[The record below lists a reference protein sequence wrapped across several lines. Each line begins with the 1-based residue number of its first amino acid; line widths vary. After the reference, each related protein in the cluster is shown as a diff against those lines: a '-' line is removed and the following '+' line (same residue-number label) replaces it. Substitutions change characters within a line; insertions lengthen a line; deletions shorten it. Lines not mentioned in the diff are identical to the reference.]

1 LFQNASVVTSV
12 EELANILGVSL
23 TNSTETK
30 QHRKVVYIDQ
40 GHSNDYY
47 KDKLTKLEAF
57 LKVKGFEVAYI
68 DKLQNIDGMYLIIM
82 NGKGYLDDE
91 VRNIVGFVKN
101 GGILIITSKS
111 DYNNGGNTEDLNA
124 ILDALNSPVR
134 FNDDQVVDEINNYG
148 ANYKVIAGNVR
159 FYSPCSLLL
168 YGNAQ
173 VLISS
178 ETAKS
183 VDSDGKN
190 DAQPVD
196 KIILA
201 ATFKSG
207 LGKVVVL
214 GKAVFSDYDY
224 ELNKEFIQNVLF
236 DVK

>member
-1 LFQNASVVTSV
+1 M
-12 EELANILGVSL
+12 III
-23 TNSTETK
+23 K
-30 QHRKVVYIDQ
+30 I
-40 GHSNDYY
+40 
-47 KDKLTKLEAF
+47 KLTKLEAF

-91 VRNIVGFVKN
+91 VRNIVSFVKN

-196 KIILA
+196 KNNTSSDVQEWIG
-201 ATFKSG
+201 KSRCTW
-207 LGKVVVL
+207 K
-214 GKAVFSDYDY
+214 SC
-224 ELNKEFIQNVLF
+224 LF
-236 DVK
+236 RL